1 MSGANASPIGR
12 GHQEVS
18 ASTPGV
24 ALQRCFN
31 HDLREAAARCP
42 ECRRFFCRECVAEHD
57 DRVICASCL
66 KKLAAPA
73 LAKGR
78 AFSAFM
84 RSIQVVVGI
93 VVAWFFFFI
102 VGEALLRIPAS
113 FHDTSVWQAPWV
125 DTK

>member
-1 MSGANASPIGR
+1 VTS
-12 GHQEVS
+12 
-18 ASTPGV
+18 STPGV

-31 HDLREAAARCP
+31 HAFREAAARCP

-66 KKLAAPA
+66 KKIAAPR
-73 LAKGR
+73 LANRR
-78 AFSAFM
+78 AFSILI
-84 RSIQVVVGI
+84 RSVQLVFGVL
-93 VVAWFFFFI
+93 VAWFFFFV

-125 DTK
+125 KTE